1 MKILFESM
9 IWRYPDD
16 LGNLHI
22 YHDVVYK
29 KQDKKQ
35 DMKIHISCPEARGL
49 SETQPKNTNK
59 IDWYMAATC
68 HEEQKNNQ
76 LNNQLNN
83 Q

>member
-1 MKILFESM
+1 MTNGESTIAGWFNGKSMKILFEWM

-59 IDWYMAATC
+59 ID
-68 HEEQKNNQ
+68 
-76 LNNQLNN
+76 
-83 Q
+83 